1 MEVRRLQTVDAFVV
15 FDLDD
20 APHAA
25 GGTRLAPD
33 VSEREGALLA
43 RAMTYKFAVL
53 GRPIG
58 GAKGLVRSDAAGRAA
73 AMARYCEEIRP
84 LVTSRRFLTGPDLGT
99 YEADFAPLRASD
111 WEPHVLN
118 STVDGVAFEDVLTG
132 FGVAVA
138 ADATVGGLDGRTV
151 AVEGFGKVGA
161 GVAREVARRGGRVVA
176 VSTLAG
182 CVADPAGFDVDQL
195 WEARAAHGDGL
206 VAEVGKACLPRD
218 ALFEIDAD
226 VLVPGARTGV
236 IDELRAA
243 RLGAR
248 AVVPA
253 ANVPYTAGGLEAL
266 GERDIAAHGDW
277 LVAEVGRAC
286 LPRDALF
293 EIDADVLVPGARSGV
308 IDELQADRL
317 GARAVV
323 PAANVPYTAGG
334 LDALGDRGIAAHAD
348 FVCNAAAVVGYTSP
362 AHASR
367 MQVLER
373 VERTIVDLVRASSE
387 DARGP
392 FAGAC
397 ALAEEFLRSWRSP
410 DESPPGPP
418 LA

>member
-1 MEVRRLQTVDAFVV
+1 MEIMRLDTVDAFVV

-20 APHAA
+20 APHTA

-58 GAKGLVRSDAAGRAA
+58 GAKGLVRSDAEGRAA
-73 AMARYCEEIRP
+73 AMARYCDEIRP

-132 FGVAVA
+132 FGVVVA
-138 ADATVGGLDGRTV
+138 ADAAVGGLDDRTV

-161 GVAREVARRGGRVVA
+161 GVAREVVNRGGRVVA

-182 CVADPAGFDVDQL
+182 CVADPEGLDIDQL

-206 VAEVGKACLPRD
+206 V
-218 ALFEIDAD
+218 
-226 VLVPGARTGV
+226 T
-236 IDELRAA
+236 
-243 RLGAR
+243 
-248 AVVPA
+248 
-253 ANVPYTAGGLEAL
+253 
-266 GERDIAAHGDW
+266 
-277 LVAEVGRAC
+277 EVGRAC

-293 EIDADVLVPGARSGV
+293 EIDADVLVPGARVGV
-308 IDELQADRL
+308 IEEQRAAGL

-334 LDALGDRGIAAHAD
+334 LRVLADRVIAAHAD

-362 AHASR
+362 ASASR
-367 MQVLER
+367 TQVLER
-373 VERTIVDLVRASSE
+373 VERTIVDLVRVSS
-387 DARGP
+387 DDGRGP

-397 ALAEEFLRSWRSP
+397 ALAEEFLRTWRPP

>member
-1 MEVRRLQTVDAFVV
+1 MEILRLETVDAFVV

-20 APHAA
+20 APYTA

-33 VSEREGALLA
+33 VSEREGTLLA

-58 GAKGLVRSDAAGRAA
+58 GAKGLVRSDAERRAA

-84 LVTSRRFLTGPDLGT
+84 LIESRRFLTGPDLGT
-99 YEADFAPLRASD
+99 YEADFAPLRDSD

-118 STVDGVAFEDVLTG
+118 SNVDGVAFEDLLTG

-138 ADATVGGLDGRTV
+138 ADAAVGGLDGRTV

-161 GVAREVARRGGRVVA
+161 GVAREVAHRGGRVVA
-176 VSTLAG
+176 LSTLAG
-182 CVADPAGFDVDQL
+182 CVTDPAGFDIDQL

-206 VAEVGKACLPRD
+206 VAEVGRACLPRH

-226 VLVPGARTGV
+226 VLVPGARVGV
-236 IDELRAA
+236 IDEQRAA

-248 AVVPA
+248 AVLPA
-253 ANVPYTAGGLEAL
+253 ANVPYTAGGLA
-266 GERDIAAHGDW
+266 
-277 LVAEVGRAC
+277 
-286 LPRDALF
+286 
-293 EIDADVLVPGARSGV
+293 
-308 IDELQADRL
+308 
-317 GARAVV
+317 
-323 PAANVPYTAGG
+323 
-334 LDALGDRGIAAHAD
+334 ALGDRGIAAHAD

-362 AHASR
+362 AQASR
-367 MQVLER
+367 TQVLER
-373 VERTIVDLVRASSE
+373 VEQTIVELVRASAD

-397 ALAEEFLRSWRSP
+397 ALAEEFLRSWRPP